1 MVCILVYHEIPISLY
16 AFPVGWMLGKLCP
29 SSQIGPI
36 QIQILTDDLWG
47 RAARLGI
54 EDGPSYSQSDT
65 YLQPASYRILFSR
78 SPRILMSLITP
89 LDECWYASSQLY
101 LTCHLRPTGGRQP
114 KGRHMHGEDDI
125 RVDLELYSTF
135 EHLDL
140 PGSSPLENNKN
151 SFLGRAETVPSP
163 TPIPYVGP
171 VSNVLQ
177 GACALDAL
185 FPRLQVYTY
194 HPTQA

>member
-1 MVCILVYHEIPISLY
+1 MQTVREGPNFVVCISVYYEKPVSWY
-16 AFPVGWMLGKLCP
+16 AFPVGWMLRKWCP

-36 QIQILTDDLWG
+36 QILILPDDLWG

-54 EDGPSYSQSDT
+54 EDGPSYSQSHTYVKDT
-65 YLQPASYRILFSR
+65 ILTVESR
-78 SPRILMSLITP
+78 SPRILMSSMTP

-151 SFLGRAETVPSP
+151 S
-163 TPIPYVGP
+163 
-171 VSNVLQ
+171 
-177 GACALDAL
+177 
-185 FPRLQVYTY
+185 
-194 HPTQA
+194 